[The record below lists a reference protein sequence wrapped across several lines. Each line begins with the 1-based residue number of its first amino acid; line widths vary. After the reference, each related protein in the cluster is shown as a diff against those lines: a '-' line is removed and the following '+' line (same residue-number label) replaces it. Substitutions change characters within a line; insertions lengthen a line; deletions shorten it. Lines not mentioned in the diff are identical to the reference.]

1 MAVAAGEYEIG
12 PETGRLL
19 LRVFR
24 EGVAARI
31 GHDLVIEATRWEG
44 HVSLPADTD
53 TDTDTDTGTAARP
66 TVTVR
71 IDLGTLEVREGT
83 GGVKPLSDGDREQIR
98 RNMRKVLRTDR
109 HPHAAFTSTHVELHD
124 ARATVEG
131 DLTVTGQTHPQRL
144 EIQQR
149 DEDTLTGATTLVQSR
164 WGIKPYSGFFGALRL
179 RDAVD
184 IEFTVALSAG

>member
-31 GHDLVIEATRWEG
+31 GHDLLIEATRWEG
-44 HVSLPADTD
+44 HVSLPADT
-53 TDTDTDTGTAARP
+53 GTAAQP

-83 GGVKPLSDGDREQIR
+83 GGVKPLSDGDRQQIR

-109 HPHAAFTSTHVELHD
+109 HPHAAFTSTRVELHD
-124 ARATVEG
+124 GRATVEG
-131 DLTVTGQTHPQRL
+131 DLTLTGQTHPQRL

-184 IEFTVALSAG
+184 IEFTVSLPAG

>member
-44 HVSLPADTD
+44 YVSLPADT
-53 TDTDTDTGTAARP
+53 GTAAQP

-83 GGVKPLSDGDREQIR
+83 GGVKPLSDGDRQQIR

-109 HPHAAFTSTHVELHD
+109 HPHADFTSTRVELHD
-124 ARATVEG
+124 GRATVEG
-131 DLTVTGQTHPQRL
+131 DLTLTGQTHPQRL
-144 EIQQR
+144 EIRQR

-184 IEFTVALSAG
+184 IEFTVSLSAG